1 MNKESKINDL
11 FSVISGILSSLEGV
25 KIESKE
31 RIKAKIKKVINSY
44 DLISREEF
52 NELKAITLKARE
64 ENTRLLKKIN
74 TLEKKIK
81 KN

>member
-1 MNKESKINDL
+1 MKKESNINDL

-25 KIESKE
+25 KVESKE
-31 RIKAKIKKVINSY
+31 RIKAKIKKVIKSY
-44 DLISREEF
+44 DLVSREEF
-52 NELKAITLKARE
+52 NELKAITLKARD